1 VVVGL
6 TVVGSVP
13 TWSVEATEL
22 PPLSAFPRFP
32 RFALCVLEEAAVW
45 YGALPELVRAMG
57 QLDAAVSN
65 GSVVWDRRRLV
76 EDAASSG
83 GVDWRVGSLG
93 VSASDAL
100 VPSALRVGVDSVYVS
115 ADPNV

>member
-1 VVVGL
+1 M
-6 TVVGSVP
+6 
-13 TWSVEATEL
+13 
-22 PPLSAFPRFP
+22 
-32 RFALCVLEEAAVW
+32 LEEAAVW